1 MTKKQATEVTGCKKC
16 NKGFSK
22 TQIGIL
28 FVSGY
33 VLISS
38 IFGTVMFIKYL
49 MNFF

>member
-16 NKGFSK
+16 NKGFNK

-28 FVSGY
+28 FISGY

-38 IFGTVMFIKYL
+38 IYGTIMFIKLL
-49 MNFF
+49 MNLF